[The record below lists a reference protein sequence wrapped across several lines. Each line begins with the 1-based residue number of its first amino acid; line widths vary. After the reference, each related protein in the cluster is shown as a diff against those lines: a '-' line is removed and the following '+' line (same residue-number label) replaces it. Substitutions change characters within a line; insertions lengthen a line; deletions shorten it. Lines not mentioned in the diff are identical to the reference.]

1 MRRPRRNVKLLTD
14 IKLLYMESM
23 HHSFKNPI
31 FIFLSL
37 FQPLMFMLLY
47 MPLLSGLG
55 NAPGFSG
62 GTVNTF
68 IPGLLVMQAIFEGGF
83 VGFALIDD
91 IRSGVINRLL
101 VTPVERS
108 AILLGKVL
116 RDTTIILM
124 QCLLITCVS
133 IPFGLNLNPAGFLLS
148 MLLYALM
155 GIIMSS
161 LSYGFALIYKS
172 EDSLAPTMNTI
183 TLPVSLLAGIFLP
196 LALAPLWLQYLGKI
210 NPFAYGVN
218 ATRELF
224 AGNFLSTDIL
234 AGFVILGV
242 MALTVFYWSL
252 HLLKKMTK

>member
-1 MRRPRRNVKLLTD
+1 MVKALHD
-14 IKLLYMESM
+14 VRLLYMDSIR
-23 HHSFKNPI
+23 HSFKSPI

-55 NAPGFSG
+55 STPGFSS

-83 VGFALIDD
+83 VGFSLIDD
-91 IRSGVINRLL
+91 IRSGVINRYL
-101 VTPVERS
+101 VTPVSRS
-108 AILLGKVL
+108 AILLGKSL

-124 QCLLITCVS
+124 QCLLITFVAL
-133 IPFGLNLNPAGFLLS
+133 PFGLTLNPAGFLLS
-148 MLLYALM
+148 LLLYALM

-161 LSYGFALIYKS
+161 LSYGFALIYKA

-183 TLPVSLLAGIFLP
+183 TLPLSLLAGIFLP
-196 LALAPLWLQYLGKI
+196 LALAPVWLQTLGKI
-210 NPFAYGVN
+210 NPFSYGVD

-224 AGNFLSTDIL
+224 AGNFMNTDIIVGLVFL
-234 AGFVILGV
+234 AVLSVI
-242 MALTVFYWSL
+242 VFYWAL
-252 HLLKKMTK
+252 RLLNKMTK